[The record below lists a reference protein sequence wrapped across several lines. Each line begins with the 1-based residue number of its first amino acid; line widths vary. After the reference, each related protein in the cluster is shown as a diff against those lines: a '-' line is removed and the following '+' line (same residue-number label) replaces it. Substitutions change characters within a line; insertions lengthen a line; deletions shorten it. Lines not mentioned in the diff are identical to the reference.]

1 MIIIESKRKK
11 LENILKKY
19 PGAVIVDVTSK
30 ATDGLVKLSPFYP
43 HGDIPVIIAIFR
55 THHQFCLTINLWAKR
70 INTANTN
77 SDAMHSR
84 QFF

>member
-30 ATDGLVKLSPFYP
+30 ATDGLVKLSPFYRMVVFLC
-43 HGDIPVIIAIFR
+43 HSARDI
-55 THHQFCLTINLWAKR
+55 
-70 INTANTN
+70 
-77 SDAMHSR
+77 R
-84 QFF
+84 QLAWKVYGKG